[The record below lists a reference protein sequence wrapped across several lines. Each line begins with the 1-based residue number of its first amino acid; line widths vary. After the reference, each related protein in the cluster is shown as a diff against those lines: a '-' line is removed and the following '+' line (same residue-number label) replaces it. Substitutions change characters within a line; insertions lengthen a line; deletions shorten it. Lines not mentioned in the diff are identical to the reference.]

1 MKKLLTIAHSPD
13 PDDAFMF
20 YGFLKGRVLPEGWR
34 VRHVLKDIQ
43 SLNQDAR
50 KGAYHVTAVSAAAF
64 PTIAHKYWALSV
76 GASVGRGYGPVVVC
90 RPEQRRALAAK
101 SWTGMRIA
109 TPGPET
115 TALLLL
121 RLARP
126 SFVPVNTR
134 FDRIPDDV
142 LKGKVDAGLVIHES
156 QITYARQGLVKVLDL
171 GRWWHGRTG
180 LPIPLGLDVVRK
192 DLGLATAR
200 QIAGFLVKS
209 IKLAYKE
216 KDLSVKYALKYGR
229 GIDATIGEK
238 FVKMYV
244 NRDTLDIGSDGE
256 RALRTLFRL
265 AWARRLISSNPD
277 FKILHP

>member
-50 KGAYHVTAVSAAAF
+50 KGVHQVTAVSAAAF
-64 PTIAHKYWALSV
+64 PSIAHKYWALSV

-90 RPEQRRALAAK
+90 RPEKRRTLARKNWA
-101 SWTGMRIA
+101 GLRIA

-121 RLARP
+121 KLARP
-126 SFVPVNTR
+126 SFVAVDTR
-134 FDRIPDDV
+134 FDAIPEAV

-156 QITYARQGLVKVLDL
+156 QITFSRQGLAKVLDM
-171 GRWWHGRTG
+171 GRWWRGRTG

-192 DLGLATAR
+192 DMGLAQAR
-200 QIAGFLVKS
+200 NVAGFLKNS
-209 IKLAYKE
+209 IKLAYREKE
-216 KDLSVKYALKYGR
+216 KSVQYALKYGR
-229 GIDATIGEK
+229 GIDAAVGEK

-244 NRDTLDIGSDGE
+244 NRDTLDLGVEGE

-265 AWARRLISSNPD
+265 AWARRLIPSNPD
-277 FKILHP
+277 FKIIRP

>member
-1 MKKLLTIAHSPD
+1 
-13 PDDAFMF
+13 
-20 YGFLKGRVLPEGWR
+20 LKGRVLPEGWR

-50 KGAYHVTAVSAAAF
+50 KGVHQVTAVSAAAF
-64 PTIAHKYWALSV
+64 PSIAHKYWALSV

-90 RPEQRRALAAK
+90 RPEKRRALAK
-101 SWTGMRIA
+101 KNWVGLRIA

-121 RLARP
+121 TLARP
-126 SFVPVNTR
+126 SFVAVDTR
-134 FDRIPDDV
+134 FDAIPDAV

-156 QITYARQGLVKVLDL
+156 QITFARQGLAKVLDM
-171 GRWWHGRTG
+171 GRWWRGRTG

-192 DLGLATAR
+192 DLGLAQAR
-200 QIAGFLVKS
+200 NVAGFLKSS
-209 IKLAYKE
+209 IKLAYREKE
-216 KDLSVKYALKYGR
+216 KSVQYALKYGR
-229 GIDATIGEK
+229 GIDAAVGEK

-244 NRDTLDIGSDGE
+244 NRDTLDLGVEGE

-265 AWARRLISSNPD
+265 AWARRLIPSNPD
-277 FKILHP
+277 FKIIRP